1 MVKKAALAAVKERIE
16 NGEDYDQ
23 NIFIT
28 HSVCYDDAREMADML
43 EEAFPKM
50 KEKIRI
56 FDIGPTIGAHTGPGT
71 VAIGF
76 WGNPKER

>member
-1 MVKKAALAAVKERIE
+1 
-16 NGEDYDQ
+16 
-23 NIFIT
+23 
-28 HSVCYDDAREMADML
+28 ML

-50 KEKIRI
+50 KEKVRI

-76 WGNPKER
+76 WGNKKEK

>member
-1 MVKKAALAAVKERIE
+1 MIE
-16 NGEDYDQ
+16 AE
-23 NIFIT
+23 
-28 HSVCYDDAREMADML
+28 
-43 EEAFPKM
+43 FPKM

-76 WGNPKER
+76 WGSKKEH